1 MRLYVYHSSFWFTCK
16 GFFSH
21 IFWFCLHIIIWAL
34 LYTMGQWLIFTQL
47 HWISSHMAF
56 SLQMGFSSHIKYNV
70 TYYEPYGHDRN
81 AMWNAI
87 NDTGMTSCVLSC
99 CDTQWR
105 ARCVHIIPVVCYA
118 RPTDYF
124 FLHITHSRCANRSNS
139 L

>member
-1 MRLYVYHSSFWFTCK
+1 MAHLYATSLDLFTH
-16 GFFSH
+16 GFLFTNG
-21 IFWFCLHIIIWAL
+21 L
-34 LYTMGQWLIFTQL
+34 LF
-47 HWISSHMAF
+47 
-56 SLQMGFSSHIKYNV
+56 